1 MKVSVSFLKSK
12 YDLKTTI
19 DKINESQADYIH
31 VDVMDGEF
39 VNNKTSDITIIRDAF
54 KDNTKPLDIH
64 IMSIDN
70 IKYIKEYLS
79 LKPAYITFHIESIK
93 NIHEAIKLIKD
104 NNVKVGIAINPE
116 TRLYTIIPYL
126 GLIDLVLIMGVNPG
140 FGGQGF
146 IKETINKINELK
158 AIQPKYNFIINV
170 DGGVNNETIKY
181 INSDMVVSGSYICMN
196 DNMSEAIKSLKS

>member
-19 DKINESQADYIH
+19 DKINETQADYIH
-31 VDVMDGEF
+31 VDVMDGVF
-39 VNNKTSDITIIRDAF
+39 VSNKTSDISEIINAF
-54 KDNTKPLDIH
+54 KDNIKPLDIH
-64 IMSIDN
+64 IMAIDN

-79 LKPAYITFHIESIK
+79 LKPKYITFHIESIK

-116 TRLYTIIPYL
+116 TRLYSIIPYL
-126 GLIDLVLIMGVNPG
+126 EIIDLVLVMGVKPG

-170 DGGVNNETIKY
+170 DGGVNDETIKY
-181 INSDMVVSGSYICMN
+181 INSDMVVSGSYVCMN
-196 DNMSEAIKSLKS
+196 DDMTEAIKTLKL